1 MFSYNDITSSK
12 LLQSSFFTLNQSKEG
27 IYLEYLPTDFSET
40 IEQNIIYESEEFSL
54 LLNLFGLDLT
64 SEILPFSDIR
74 KLLFI
79 DKEEVEINEL
89 DLDENDFD
97 LTKDIKKFISSY
109 LKLFN
114 ELTVAYPILYI
125 LFGDVWTILRYL
137 VCKEGLYNGKYKIDF
152 DSASTAYVNLY
163 NDISYILAHRKKMKQ
178 ELLDIF
184 NLFSEYKVKLPT
196 SEIALIYQAYN
207 QNRGYDL
214 ILNEL
219 NPYIRDTNNQLMT
232 SWEDIIKILPNKL
245 NEDLSFPICDSLTKF
260 VKQMVQVLIHKEQT
274 LRRCKN
280 CDRYFVARY
289 SSLSEYC
296 TRKVAGTN
304 SSCQEY
310 ASKKIYKKKQAENP
324 LYQVFTTYYNRIY
337 GRIRRGSLDKD
348 TTLLDDIKLLH
359 QEFSSKYDTSNDS
372 ESKEKIIES
381 FIIEAD
387 KLLS

>member
-274 LRRCKN
+274 LRKCKN

-289 SSLSEYC
+289 SSLAEYC

>member
-1 MFSYNDITSSK
+1 MFSYNDIINSK
-12 LLQSSFFTLNQSKEG
+12 LLQSSFYTLSQNKES
-27 IYLEYLPTDFSET
+27 IYFEYLPTDFSEM
-40 IEQNIIYESEEFSL
+40 IEQNMIYESEEFSL
-54 LLNLFGLDLT
+54 LLNLFGLDVT
-64 SEILPFSDIR
+64 SEKLPFSEIR

-79 DKEEVEINEL
+79 EKGEEETGEL
-89 DLDENDFD
+89 DLDESDFD
-97 LTKDIKKFISSY
+97 LTNDTKNFISSY

-114 ELTVAYPILYI
+114 ELTDVYPILYV
-125 LFGDVWTILRYL
+125 LFGNVWTILRYL
-137 VCKEGLYNGKYKIDF
+137 VCKEGLYDGKYKIDF
-152 DSASTAYVNLY
+152 DSASTAYANLY
-163 NDISYILAHRKKMKQ
+163 NDICYILTHREQMKQ

-184 NLFSEYKVKLPT
+184 NISTEYKVKLPT

-207 QNRGYDL
+207 QNIEHDL

-219 NPYIRDTNNQLMT
+219 NPYIRDTHNQLMT

-274 LRRCKN
+274 LRKCKN

-289 SSLSEYC
+289 SSLAEYC
-296 TRKVAGTN
+296 TRKVAGTKQA
-304 SSCQEY
+304 CQEY

-359 QEFSSKYDTSNDS
+359 QEFSSKYDKTSDEN
-372 ESKEKIIES
+372 EKEKLIQEFTSGAEQLI
-381 FIIEAD
+381 
-387 KLLS
+387 K

>member
-1 MFSYNDITSSK
+1 MM
-12 LLQSSFFTLNQSKEG
+12 
-27 IYLEYLPTDFSET
+27 
-40 IEQNIIYESEEFSL
+40 EQNVIYESEEFSL
-54 LLNLFGLDLT
+54 LLNLFGLDVT
-64 SEILPFSDIR
+64 SEKLPFSDIK

-79 DKEEVEINEL
+79 EKGEEEINEL
-89 DLDENDFD
+89 DLDESDFD
-97 LTKDIKKFISSY
+97 LTKDTKKFISSY

-114 ELTVAYPILYI
+114 ELTEVYPILYI

-137 VCKEGLYNGKYKIDF
+137 VCKEGLYDGKYKIDF
-152 DSASTAYVNLY
+152 DLASTAYVNLY
-163 NDISYILAHRKKMKQ
+163 NDISYILAHREQMKQ

-184 NLFSEYKVKLPT
+184 NISSEYKVKLPT

-207 QNRGYDL
+207 QNIGHDL

-219 NPYIRDTNNQLMT
+219 NPYIRNTNNQLMT

-245 NEDLSFPICDSLTKF
+245 NEYLSFPICDSLTKF

-274 LRRCKN
+274 LRKCKN
-280 CDRYFVARY
+280 CDRYFASRY
-289 SSLSEYC
+289 SSLAEYC

-304 SSCQEY
+304 STCQEY

-359 QEFSSKYDTSNDS
+359 QEFSPKYDTSNDS